1 MNLKSIIKKVDN
13 KKVLTCILLVIVGYM
28 TAQLFMRKV
37 NGFNVGGQSCKC
49 TTGTTGIDC
58 VDSAN
63 SKLIRSGKF
72 CTDQKTE
79 DTCKT
84 AGGRTFIGKN
94 TCKWTPGPTPT
105 PGPPGGKTPTPGP
118 PGGKT
123 PTPTPTPSY
132 SCSSTS
138 IFSADKCLKNGSVV
152 TDPSSD
158 DGCKDCHGI
167 LSPHKFWLWLII
179 VISIIVFL
187 IIIYAIS

>member
-1 MNLKSIIKKVDN
+1 MNIKSIVKKVDN
-13 KKVLTCILLVIVGYM
+13 KEVLTCILLIIIGYM
-28 TAQLFMRKV
+28 TAQLFMRRV

-94 TCKWTPGPTPT
+94 TCKWTPGPTP
-105 PGPPGGKTPTPGP
+105 GPPP
-118 PGGKT
+118 P
-123 PTPTPTPSY
+123 PSY

-179 VISIIVFL
+179 VLSIIVL
-187 IIIYAIS
+187 IVIIFAIS